1 MSRLKEKWGIKSNWH
16 IALIF
21 LVFSITGSLSV
32 YVKTLFFNWIGIG
45 SDTSLLILIP
55 LYIVTIVPIYYALL
69 LLVGTLFGQYQFF
82 LAFEKNSLGRLFIRR
97 KSK

>member
-16 IALIF
+16 LALIF

-32 YVKTLFFNWIGIG
+32 YVKTLFFKLIGVG
-45 SDTSLLILIP
+45 SETSLLIMIP
-55 LYIVTIVPIYYALL
+55 LYIITIIPTYYMLL
-69 LLVGTLFGQYQFF
+69 LLVGSLFGQYRFF
-82 LAFEKNSLGRLFIRR
+82 LAFEKKSLGRFFIRQ

>member
-16 IALIF
+16 LALIF

-32 YVKTLFFNWIGIG
+32 YVKAILFNLIGV
-45 SDTSLLILIP
+45 DRETSLLIMIP
-55 LYIVTIVPIYYALL
+55 LYIITIIPTYYVLL
-69 LLVGTLFGQYQFF
+69 LLIGTLLGQYRFF
-82 LAFEKNSLGRLFIRR
+82 LAFEKKSLGRLFIRR